1 MKQLIF
7 VGMTLL
13 FFAAPSFAQHTP
25 PELERKIAGKK
36 NLQEIMSEVEKYYK
50 EEEVE
55 QEELRRNNP
64 TVSTDEEEE
73 FESALLHWKRWEWFN
88 QTRLKENGDLEDI
101 NAKTLTAWGKVRERD
116 ETTNR
121 NNNTSISN
129 WSFVG
134 PWGMN
139 YQGGLYRGLSRIDR
153 IVFHP
158 TDPNIFFTCS
168 GNGGLW
174 RTLDGGNSWVI

>member
-55 QEELRRNNP
+55 QELRRNNP

-88 QTRLKENGDLEDI
+88 QTRLKENGDLGGFQCQ
-101 NAKTLTAWGKVRERD
+101 NTHCLGK
-116 ETTNR
+116 
-121 NNNTSISN
+121 SK
-129 WSFVG
+129 G
-134 PWGMN
+134 A
-139 YQGGLYRGLSRIDR
+139 
-153 IVFHP
+153 
-158 TDPNIFFTCS
+158 
-168 GNGGLW
+168 
-174 RTLDGGNSWVI
+174 